1 MTIFFRQP
9 GPKGRTAGVV
19 APAAVST
26 TPALPR
32 QASFA
37 TSTWGDAFW
46 FARDPSY
53 SSGPGTLYVSSGARV
68 LRDLRGEVG
77 LSPTPAVW
85 TPDVLERLRDRIVAL
100 GGPSGPWP
108 IPAAGAVITRG
119 WLAWA
124 LWFTYEREASPRN
137 SGAVHLPILL
147 TLPVMGAAFDAGL
160 GGQAT
165 GAVGAFD
172 PDELAINPFRA
183 QGPQIDVTG
192 NANGATSS
200 GAGGGFIAALVMALL
215 ALAGGD
221 SK

>member
-46 FARDPSY
+46 FARDPSV

-77 LSPTPAVW
+77 LSPTPPVW

-100 GGPSGPWP
+100 GGPSGRWP

-124 LWFTYEREASPRN
+124 LWFTYERQASPRD
-137 SGAVHLPILL
+137 SGAVHLPVLL

-172 PDELAINPFRA
+172 PDELTINPFHA

-200 GAGGGFIAALVMALL
+200 GGGGFIAALVMALL

>member
-19 APAAVST
+19 APVATST
-26 TPALPR
+26 APALPR

-46 FARDPSY
+46 FARDPAAT
-53 SSGPGTLYVSSGARV
+53 SGPGTLYVSSGARV
-68 LRDLRGEVG
+68 LRDLRGELG

-85 TPDVLERLRDRIVAL
+85 TPQVLETLRDRIVAM

-108 IPAAGAVITRG
+108 IPAAGAVIGRV
-119 WLAWA
+119 WMMWA
-124 LWFTYEREASPRN
+124 LWYTYERESSPRN
-137 SGAVHLPILL
+137 SGSVRLPVLL
-147 TLPVMGAAFDAGL
+147 TVPLMGAAFDSGL

-172 PDELAINPFRA
+172 PDELSINPFRA
-183 QGPQIDVTG
+183 QGPEIDVTG
-192 NANGATSS
+192 NAGNSS
-200 GAGGGFIAALVMALL
+200 SAGGGGVLAALLL
-215 ALAGGD
+215 AMAVLAGD
-221 SK
+221 T